1 MNGFSKREDVYVI
14 AATNRPDI
22 LDPAVT
28 RPGRFDTLL
37 YVDVPD
43 HEGRV
48 SIFQA
53 RTKVS
58 VLFIHFL
65 LIYFLIF

>member
-1 MNGFSKREDVYVI
+1 MNGFAKREDVYVI

-48 SIFQA
+48 SIFKA
-53 RTKVS
+53 RTKVREEP
-58 VLFIHFL
+58 IHFL
-65 LIYFLIF
+65 E